1 MRETCIAFAKIMIAR
16 RANFLKFAPRVL
28 ETLYECIRVK
38 IEIVSVTAQQCAKVM
53 VKFLPDSKSYV
64 MWYCYLY
71 IYIYTFKLV
80 WLFINI

>member
-53 VKFLPDSKSYV
+53 VKYVPDSKS
-64 MWYCYLY
+64 
-71 IYIYTFKLV
+71 LV
-80 WLFINI
+80 NCFFLFVLR